1 MKKKPVMMNGSG
13 ATARRGLAAA
23 LVLWAAAAAWL
34 PAQET
39 APNADDG
46 FEAFSLIFE
55 RNIFNPDRSPRGNE
69 EPPAPSETQS
79 QPVET
84 ESLVLLG
91 TISYEKGRFGFFGGS
106 RSEYRKTVPL
116 DATIAG
122 FQMTRVSPQSVRLE
136 SDGHVLELPVGRQIS
151 RKADEEEWKIMDQTD
166 TFAQNARSSESSR
179 SRGGSS
185 LEGNGSRSREE
196 NPRSSGEGGEDEAGG
211 DEADILKRLMQQ
223 REQEL
228 TNEN

>member
-1 MKKKPVMMNGSG
+1 MKMKHVMTNGSG
-13 ATARRGLAAA
+13 ATARLRLAAA
-23 LVLWAAAAAWL
+23 LALWAAAATWL

-39 APNADDG
+39 ATSADDG

-69 EPPAPSETQS
+69 ELPEPFETQS

-91 TISYEKGRFGFFGGS
+91 TISYEKGSFGFFGGS
-106 RSEYRKTVPL
+106 RSEYRKTVPV

-122 FQMTRVSPQSVRLE
+122 FQVTRVGPQSVRLE

-151 RKADEEEWKIMDQTD
+151 RKADEEEWKIMDRTD
-166 TFAQNARSSESSR
+166 AFAQNARSPGSSR
-179 SRGGSS
+179 SHGESFRD
-185 LEGNGSRSREE
+185 ENGSRSREE
-196 NPRSSGEGGEDEAGG
+196 NRRSSGDGGEKEAGV
-211 DEADILKRLMQQ
+211 DELDILKRLMQQ